1 MQNKMYLCEK
11 QQAMEDLGFTQGLT
25 TIFGFLAVCIAMIW
39 KVVSDKKDDSKV
51 KEMHEKIT
59 KILEYITTEKEKSN
73 IRQDEMQKQIEQNTK
88 AISEMSGILE
98 KISAKLNAKPKKN
111 NQKRYKDEN

>member
-1 MQNKMYLCEK
+1 MYLCEK
-11 QQAMEDLGFTQGLT
+11 QTQMEDLGFTQGLT

-39 KVVSDKKDDSKV
+39 KVVSDKKDDGKV

-88 AISEMSGILE
+88 AISEISGILE